1 METDMQSTASPG
13 AAASLIDSRPLSA
26 YQRLILVLC
35 GSVIFLD
42 GLDTQSISVAT
53 KAMAQGLDV
62 PLASFG
68 AVFSVL
74 QLGGLIGTFVFGY
87 LADRVGRRPLVVTAA
102 LLIATLTLGTASV
115 QTYTQLLI
123 VRFLGG
129 IGLGGIF
136 PCVLA
141 LGAEYVHSRARGLAV
156 ALLFA
161 NYSLGAAVGAVING
175 YVLAH
180 FGWRAVYVV
189 GGALSIAAA
198 LAIVVWLPESPHFLI
213 SRGKTLKLR
222 AVFERLFPNE
232 KIDIEQLRPNAAA
245 SAAHATARKGVPVRE
260 IFSEGRAGITLLL
273 LGILMLSYAT
283 IKVMTVWLTPLLQ
296 TAGISV
302 VQTSF
307 VLASLDI
314 GSMLGLGFAGYLVSR
329 FGPTR
334 SLLPALLALAVTTVV
349 VAFEVTR
356 FAALV
361 PAGFVIGFTGGI
373 GQSAPLALFALIFP
387 TRVRST
393 ALGLG
398 GAAGQIGKIGSPML
412 VGAVLANGW
421 KPDSILFA
429 VALLPAIGVLLML
442 FARLSRRQAVANVS
456 QSV

>member
-1 METDMQSTASPG
+1 MQSSTDSPG
-13 AAASLIDSRPLSA
+13 AAAALIDGRPLSS
-26 YQRLILVLC
+26 YQKLILVLC

-53 KAMAQGLDV
+53 KAMAHSLDV

-68 AVFSVL
+68 VVFSVL

-87 LADRVGRRPLVVTAA
+87 LADRVGRRPLVIAAA
-102 LLIATLTLGTASV
+102 LLIGALTLGTASV
-115 QTYTQLLI
+115 QNYTQLLI

-129 IGLGGIF
+129 VGLGGIF

-141 LGAEYVHSRARGLAV
+141 LGAEYVHSRSKGLAV

-198 LAIVVWLPESPHFLI
+198 LAIIVWLPESPHFLI
-213 SRGKTLKLR
+213 SRGRTNTLR
-222 AVFERLFPNE
+222 TVFQRLFPGEEIDLDPLRLNAGAGMAPKAE
-232 KIDIEQLRPNAAA
+232 K
-245 SAAHATARKGVPVRE
+245 SSGVPVRE

-273 LGILMLSYAT
+273 LGILLLSYAT

-302 VQTSF
+302 QHTSY

-314 GSMLGLGFAGYLVSR
+314 GSMLGLGLAGYFVSR
-329 FGPTR
+329 FGPSR
-334 SLLPALLALAVTTVV
+334 SLLPALLVLAVTTVT
-349 VAFEVTR
+349 VAFELTR
-356 FAALV
+356 FSVLL
-361 PAGFVIGFTGGI
+361 PGGFVIGFTGGI

-429 VALLPAIGVLLML
+429 VALLPAVGVLLML
-442 FARLSRRQAVANVS
+442 LVRLSRRYTVASVS
-456 QSV
+456 QSA

>member
-1 METDMQSTASPG
+1 MQSTATPR
-13 AAASLIDSRPLSA
+13 AAAALIDSRPLSA

-53 KAMAQGLDV
+53 KAMAHALDV

-68 AVFSVL
+68 VVFSVL

-87 LADRVGRRPLVVTAA
+87 LADRVGRRPLVIAAA
-102 LLIATLTLGTASV
+102 LLIGALTLGTASV
-115 QTYTQLLI
+115 ENYTQLLI

-141 LGAEYVHSRARGLAV
+141 LGAEYVHSRSRGLAV
-156 ALLFA
+156 AVLFA
-161 NYSLGAAVGAVING
+161 NYSLGAAVGAVVNG

-198 LAIVVWLPESPHFLI
+198 LAIVAWLPESPHFLI
-213 SRGKTLKLR
+213 SRGKTQKLR
-222 AVFERLFPNE
+222 AVFSRLFPGE
-232 KIDIEQLRPNAAA
+232 TIDVDQLRLNAAA
-245 SAAHATARKGVPVRE
+245 GAAQVTRKGVPVRE

-302 VQTSF
+302 VQTSY

-314 GSMLGLGFAGYLVSR
+314 GSMLGLGLAGYLVSR

-334 SLLPALLALAVTTVV
+334 SLLPALLVLAVTTVV

-356 FAALV
+356 FAALL
-361 PAGFVIGFTGGI
+361 PGGFVIGFTGGI

-421 KPDSILFA
+421 KPDTILFA

-442 FARLSRRQAVANVS
+442 LVRLSRRYAVASVS
-456 QSV
+456 QSA

>member
-13 AAASLIDSRPLSA
+13 AAAALIDSRPLSA

-53 KAMAQGLDV
+53 KAMAHALDV

-87 LADRVGRRPLVVTAA
+87 LADRVGRRPLVVAA
-102 LLIATLTLGTASV
+102 AVLIAALTLGTASV
-115 QTYTQLLI
+115 QSYTQLMI

-141 LGAEYVHSRARGLAV
+141 LGAEYVHSRSRGLAV
-156 ALLFA
+156 AVLFA
-161 NYSLGAAVGAVING
+161 NYSLGAAVGAVVNG

-198 LAIVVWLPESPHFLI
+198 LAIIVWLPESPHFLV
-213 SRGKTLKLR
+213 SRGKTRKLR
-222 AVFERLFPNE
+222 AVFELLFPNE
-232 KIDIEQLRPNAAA
+232 KIDVEQLRLNVPTDA
-245 SAAHATARKGVPVRE
+245 SARKGVPVRE
-260 IFSEGRAGITLLL
+260 IFSEGRAGITMLL

-302 VQTSF
+302 AQTSF

-314 GSMLGLGFAGYLVSR
+314 GSMLGLGFAGYFVSR
-329 FGPTR
+329 FGPMR
-334 SLLPALLALAVTTVV
+334 SLLPALLVLAVTTVV
-349 VAFEVTR
+349 IAFEVTR
-356 FAALV
+356 FAALL
-361 PAGFVIGFTGGI
+361 PSGFVIGFTGGI

-421 KPDSILFA
+421 KPDTILFA

-442 FARLSRRQAVANVS
+442 LVRLSRRYTVASVS
-456 QSV
+456 QSA

>member
-1 METDMQSTASPG
+1 MQSTATPG
-13 AAASLIDSRPLSA
+13 AAAALIDSRPLSA

-53 KAMAQGLDV
+53 KAMAHALDV

-68 AVFSVL
+68 VVFSVL

-87 LADRVGRRPLVVTAA
+87 LADRVGRRPLVIAAA
-102 LLIATLTLGTASV
+102 LLIGALTLGTASV
-115 QTYTQLLI
+115 QNYTQLLI

-141 LGAEYVHSRARGLAV
+141 LGAEYVHSRSRGLAV
-156 ALLFA
+156 AVLFA
-161 NYSLGAAVGAVING
+161 NYSLGAAVGAVVNG
-175 YVLAH
+175 YVLAN

-198 LAIVVWLPESPHFLI
+198 LAIVAWLPESPHFLI
-213 SRGKTLKLR
+213 SRGKAHKLR
-222 AVFERLFPNE
+222 AVFARLFPNE
-232 KIDIEQLRPNAAA
+232 TIDVEQLRLNAAEG
-245 SAAHATARKGVPVRE
+245 ATQAARKGVPVRE

-302 VQTSF
+302 VHTSY

-334 SLLPALLALAVTTVV
+334 SLLPALLVLAVTTVV

-356 FAALV
+356 FAALL
-361 PAGFVIGFTGGI
+361 PSGFVIGFTGGI

-421 KPDSILFA
+421 KPDTILFA

-442 FARLSRRQAVANVS
+442 LVRLSRRYAAASVS
-456 QSV
+456 QSA

>member
-13 AAASLIDSRPLSA
+13 AAAALIDSRPLSA

-53 KAMAQGLDV
+53 KAMAHALDV

-87 LADRVGRRPLVVTAA
+87 LADRVGRRPLVVAA
-102 LLIATLTLGTASV
+102 AMLIAALTLGTASV
-115 QTYTQLLI
+115 QSYTQLMI

-141 LGAEYVHSRARGLAV
+141 LGAEYVHSRSRGLAV
-156 ALLFA
+156 AVLFA
-161 NYSLGAAVGAVING
+161 NYSLGAAVGAVVNG

-198 LAIVVWLPESPHFLI
+198 LAIIVWLPESPHFLV
-213 SRGKTLKLR
+213 SRGKTRKLR
-222 AVFERLFPNE
+222 ALFELLFPNE
-232 KIDIEQLRPNAAA
+232 KIDVEQLRLNVPTDA
-245 SAAHATARKGVPVRE
+245 SARKGVPVRE
-260 IFSEGRAGITLLL
+260 IFSEGRAGITMLL

-302 VQTSF
+302 AQTSF

-314 GSMLGLGFAGYLVSR
+314 GSMLGLGFAGYFVSR
-329 FGPTR
+329 FGPMR
-334 SLLPALLALAVTTVV
+334 SLLPALLVLAVTTVV
-349 VAFEVTR
+349 IAFEVTR
-356 FAALV
+356 FAALL
-361 PAGFVIGFTGGI
+361 PSGFVIGFTGGI

-421 KPDSILFA
+421 KPDTILFA

-442 FARLSRRQAVANVS
+442 LVRLSRRYTVASVS
-456 QSV
+456 QSA

>member
-1 METDMQSTASPG
+1 MQSTASPG
-13 AAASLIDSRPLSA
+13 AAAALIDSRPLSA

-53 KAMAQGLDV
+53 RAMAHTLGM

-68 AVFSVL
+68 VVFSVL
-74 QLGGLIGTFVFGY
+74 QIGGLIGTFVFGY
-87 LADRVGRRPLVVTAA
+87 LADRIGRRPLVIVAA
-102 LLIATLTLGTASV
+102 LLIGALTLGTASV
-115 QTYTQLLI
+115 QNYTQLLI

-141 LGAEYVHSRARGLAV
+141 LGAEYVHSRSKGLAV
-156 ALLFA
+156 AVLFA
-161 NYSLGAAVGAVING
+161 NYSLGAAVGAVVNG

-189 GGALSIAAA
+189 SGALSIAAA
-198 LAIVVWLPESPHFLI
+198 LAIIAWLPESPDFLI
-213 SRGKTLKLR
+213 SRGKLRALR
-222 AVFERLFPNE
+222 AVFGRLFPHE
-232 KIDIEQLRPNAAA
+232 TIDVEQLRPSAAA
-245 SAAHATARKGVPVRE
+245 GVPHVPTRRGVPVRE

-302 VQTSF
+302 VQTSY

-314 GSMLGLGFAGYLVSR
+314 GSMLGLGFAGYFVSR

-334 SLLPALLALAVTTVV
+334 SLMPALLVLAVTTVV

-356 FAALV
+356 FAALL
-361 PAGFVIGFTGGI
+361 PSGFVIGFTGGI
-373 GQSAPLALFALIFP
+373 GQSAPLALFAIIFP
-387 TRVRST
+387 ARVRST

-412 VGAVLANGW
+412 VGVVLASGW
-421 KPDSILFA
+421 KPDTILFA

-442 FARLSRRQAVANVS
+442 LVRLSRRYVVTS
-456 QSV
+456 VGQSV

>member
-1 METDMQSTASPG
+1 MQSTATPR
-13 AAASLIDSRPLSA
+13 AAAALIDSRPLSA

-53 KAMAQGLDV
+53 KAMAHALDV

-68 AVFSVL
+68 VVFSVL

-87 LADRVGRRPLVVTAA
+87 LADRVGRRPLVIAAA
-102 LLIATLTLGTASV
+102 LLIGALTLGTASV
-115 QTYTQLLI
+115 ENYTQLLI

-141 LGAEYVHSRARGLAV
+141 LGAEYVHSRSRGLAV
-156 ALLFA
+156 AVLFA
-161 NYSLGAAVGAVING
+161 NYSLGAAVGAVVNG

-198 LAIVVWLPESPHFLI
+198 LAIVAWLPESPHFLI
-213 SRGKTLKLR
+213 SRGRTQKLR
-222 AVFERLFPNE
+222 AVFSRLFPGE
-232 KIDIEQLRPNAAA
+232 TIDVDQLRLNVAAG
-245 SAAHATARKGVPVRE
+245 AAQVTRKGVPVRE

-302 VQTSF
+302 VQTSY

-314 GSMLGLGFAGYLVSR
+314 GSMLGLGLAGYLVSR

-334 SLLPALLALAVTTVV
+334 SLLPALLVLAVTTVV

-356 FAALV
+356 FAALL
-361 PAGFVIGFTGGI
+361 PGGFVIGFTGGI

-421 KPDSILFA
+421 KPDTILFA

-442 FARLSRRQAVANVS
+442 LVRLSRRYAVASVS
-456 QSV
+456 QSA

>member
-1 METDMQSTASPG
+1 MQSTASQG

-26 YQRLILVLC
+26 CQRLILVLC

-53 KAMAQGLDV
+53 KAMAHALNV

-68 AVFSVL
+68 VVFSVL

-87 LADRVGRRPLVVTAA
+87 LADRVGRRPLVIVAA
-102 LLIATLTLGTASV
+102 LLIGALTLGTASV
-115 QTYTQLLI
+115 NNYTQLLI

-129 IGLGGIF
+129 VGLGGIF

-141 LGAEYVHSRARGLAV
+141 LGAEYVHSRSKGLAV

-161 NYSLGAAVGAVING
+161 NYSLGAAVGAMING

-180 FGWRAVYVV
+180 YGWRAVYVV
-189 GGALSIAAA
+189 GGVLSIAAA
-198 LAIVVWLPESPHFLI
+198 LAIIAWLPESPHFLA
-213 SRGKTLKLR
+213 SRGKMDKLR
-222 AVFERLFPNE
+222 AVFQRLYPNE
-232 KIDIEQLRPNAAA
+232 AIDVEPLRVSAGSEAAQKP
-245 SAAHATARKGVPVRE
+245 ARGGVPVRE
-260 IFSEGRAGITLLL
+260 IFSEGRTGITLLL

-302 VQTSF
+302 VHTSY

-314 GSMLGLGFAGYLVSR
+314 GSMLGLGVAGYVVSR

-334 SLLPALLALAVTTVV
+334 SLLPSLLLLAVATVV
-349 VAFEVTR
+349 VACEVTR
-356 FAALV
+356 FGVLL
-361 PAGFVIGFTGGI
+361 PSGFVIGFTGGI

-421 KPDSILFA
+421 KPETILFA

-442 FARLSRRQAVANVS
+442 CVTLSRRHAVTSVS
-456 QSV
+456 QSA